1 MGRNLDE
8 VRPIVVG
15 ARLALVPALPLW
27 HQPQ

>member
-15 ARLALVPALPLW
+15 TRLTLVPALPLW
-27 HQPQ
+27 R